1 MRATLLRKLTVTHC
15 SLFCP
20 FPLDL
25 GAADLKNLIPF
36 RLLREAVRI
45 WTLQF
50 LLHQSNS
57 VHPWGAQVTWINW
70 VPCQVSFKQFNLGTR
85 DSCKFLLQNREWH
98 QHIAWTMPCHGKYR
112 GFFKLPWSCHLCREW
127 KLPKSGGSPAD
138 LLLTA
143 NGMNCQDSYDDSHY
157 IYIYIHPI
165 VLYVGTA
172 SAHSQTAWLGSIRT
186 HVKLA
191 VQDWK
196 GKVIHGRET
205 KGIPQKLVDKCNNTE
220 NRARRHKLQIN

>member
-143 NGMNCQDSYDDSHY
+143 NGMICQDSYDDSHY
-157 IYIYIHPI
+157 IYIYTSNCFVCWYSFSTLTNSMVGIHSYPCE
-165 VLYVGTA
+165 TC
-172 SAHSQTAWLGSIRT
+172 SARLERQGDTRSWDQRNPPKACWQMQQHREQSTPTQTT
-186 HVKLA
+186 
-191 VQDWK
+191 
-196 GKVIHGRET
+196 
-205 KGIPQKLVDKCNNTE
+205 N
-220 NRARRHKLQIN
+220 